1 MDATFS
7 SVTLDV
13 GKIVLN
19 ISRPFSV
26 GLFGDLFNKNRL
38 ICRGWIDE
46 EALKQQAKGGMIIG
60 VQLGI

>member
-1 MDATFS
+1 M
-7 SVTLDV
+7 
-13 GKIVLN
+13 LN
-19 ISRPFSV
+19 ISSPFSV

-46 EALKQQAKGGMIIG
+46 EALKQQTKGGMIIG